1 MLDELVFF
9 LHLIVFFFWYQQFI
23 TCTIVNNLKWTWIF
37 DTFDGPWPSYQ
48 YIISGIT
55 YLPINIYN
63 RILKRLV
70 AKLNSLELNHDG
82 VKRMEFWECFGFMWL
97 QTPFNIK

>member
-9 LHLIVFFFWYQQFI
+9 LHLIVLFWVPKIYNMHNCQY
-23 TCTIVNNLKWTWIF
+23 LKWIWIF
-37 DTFDGPWPSYQ
+37 YTFDGPRASYQ
-48 YIISGIT
+48 YIILGVT

-63 RILKRLV
+63 CILKRLV

-82 VKRMEFWECFGFMWL
+82 V
-97 QTPFNIK
+97 

>member
-9 LHLIVFFFWYQQFI
+9 LHLIVFFLVP
-23 TCTIVNNLKWTWIF
+23 TIYNMHNCQYLKWIWIF

-48 YIISGIT
+48 YIISGIM
-55 YLPINIYN
+55 YPSINIYN

-82 VKRMEFWECFGFMWL
+82 V
-97 QTPFNIK
+97 